1 MTQDQAI
8 EELKK
13 FKELLDINA
22 ISQEEFDA
30 KKTEL
35 MPLIM
40 VKKPEHEVTVKP
52 TVSQSSVK
60 PTVQKKDDNSSS
72 GCLIFG
78 IIAVV
83 IFVFFL
89 IIAGSGSSS
98 SSSSSSKAKTETS
111 FNDVKILSQYDFE
124 ERIKK
129 VLRDPDSYQRIE
141 YKLQYVSGDNYK
153 ATLTF
158 RARNGFGG
166 MNISTYQGDLIW
178 KEGSSSYSLGHI
190 KEIE

>member
-1 MTQDQAI
+1 MTQEQAI

-13 FKELLDINA
+13 FKELLDLNA
-22 ISQEEFDA
+22 ITQEEFDA
-30 KKTEL
+30 KKAKL
-35 MPLIM
+35 MPQLM
-40 VKKPEHEVTVKP
+40 AKP
-52 TVSQSSVK
+52 TINEAYKNTQISQPEPS
-60 PTVQKKDDNSSS
+60 VQKKDESSSS

-78 IIAVV
+78 IIAA
-83 IFVFFL
+83 VFFVSIL
-89 IIAGSGSSS
+89 IIAGSGSNS
-98 SSSSSSKAKTETS
+98 SSSSSSKPKTETS
-111 FNDVKILSQYDFE
+111 FSDVKVVSQYDFE

-141 YKLQYVSGDNYK
+141 YTITHVSGDNYK

-178 KEGSSSYSLGHI
+178 KEGSGSYSLGHI